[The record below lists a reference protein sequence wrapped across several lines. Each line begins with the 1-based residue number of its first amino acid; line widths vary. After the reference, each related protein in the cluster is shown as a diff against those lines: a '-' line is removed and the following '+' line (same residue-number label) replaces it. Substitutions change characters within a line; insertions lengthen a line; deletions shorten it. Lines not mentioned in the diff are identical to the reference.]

1 MRMRMTKERHTN
13 AAMPYS
19 PAVKF
24 SMIQHNIGRRQDYAN
39 QIIHKDV
46 NKRYF
51 RRTVRNYL
59 ETQLSNNCSLVD
71 VYTLQEV
78 MLERNILDMDDNL
91 FTQNKTNIY
100 YDSVCKGIYLWFIP
114 PYDDNEE
121 PVYLFLSE
129 PITIGKY
136 RYQYFFCKTASGL
149 IHKETIHSSN
159 RSLHEHGVAVVFN
172 MDTFELQERRKRGL
186 IEKSIYNELYKRMIN
201 KEDGYYWKKYKS
213 KDIMKIDT
221 ITKLNTYRIPK
232 LRYSPVVILKHRLSE
247 QNYGFISF
255 HGKIVNMKTYTEYYS
270 SRDIRENLEFYH
282 DTYKIKKQLQK
293 EYPVFMG
300 ADLNVDL
307 CNTLKY
313 FLRYHSEYN
322 RQPGY
327 TMAKNI
333 FLKHF
338 ESYKK
343 RLNSYQIDIHP
354 NTNNRCTYSDVS
366 SKNFHSLIDYILFH
380 SGSMLPKSK
389 IKIVRQTKYISK
401 NRSKNEILKNDYDH
415 MPLLMEYEV

>member
-1 MRMRMTKERHTN
+1 
-13 AAMPYS
+13 
-19 PAVKF
+19 
-24 SMIQHNIGRRQDYAN
+24 
-39 QIIHKDV
+39 
-46 NKRYF
+46 
-51 RRTVRNYL
+51 
-59 ETQLSNNCSLVD
+59 
-71 VYTLQEV
+71 
-78 MLERNILDMDDNL
+78 MLERNILEVDDNI
-91 FTQNKTNIY
+91 FTQNKTTIY
-100 YDSVCKGIYLWFIP
+100 YDPVCKGIYVWFIP
-114 PYDDNEE
+114 PWDHEE
-121 PVYLFLSE
+121 PIYLFLSE
-129 PITIGKY
+129 PMTIGKY
-136 RYQYFFCKTASGL
+136 RYQYLFCKTASGL
-149 IHKETIHSSN
+149 IHKESTHSSN
-159 RSLHEHGVAVVFN
+159 RTLHEHGVAVVFN
-172 MDTFELQERRKRGL
+172 MGTFELQERRKKGV

-201 KEDGYYWKKYKS
+201 KEDNYYWNKYKIEE
-213 KDIMKIDT
+213 KDGMDGAMKIAT

-232 LRYSPVVILKHRLSE
+232 LRYSPVVILKHNLSE
-247 QNYGFISF
+247 QFYGFISF

-270 SRDIRENLEFYH
+270 SRDIREKLEFYH

-307 CNTLKY
+307 CNTQKY

-327 TMAKNI
+327 TIAKNI

-343 RLNSYQIDIHP
+343 RLRMYHIDIHP
-354 NTNNRCTYSDVS
+354 NTQNKCTYSDVS

-380 SGSMLPKSK
+380 SGSMLPKSN

-401 NRSKNEILKNDYDH
+401 SRRENEIMKNDYDH